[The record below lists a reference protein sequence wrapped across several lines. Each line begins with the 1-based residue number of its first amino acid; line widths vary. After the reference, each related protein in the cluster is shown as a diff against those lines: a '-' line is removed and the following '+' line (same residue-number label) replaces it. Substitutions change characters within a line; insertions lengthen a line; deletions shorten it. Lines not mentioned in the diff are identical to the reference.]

1 MIEKELT
8 EFLEFILAEKGLSS
22 HTIEAYRCDLA
33 QFIEYCQIKKW
44 SLEEIQ
50 LSHLREYLA
59 SLRKKELGSRTL
71 ARKSSALK
79 QFFKFLIRENKIK
92 KDPTELLLVQVKQK
106 RLPKHLSVDEMF
118 KVIAMAGGESEME
131 IRDRALL
138 ELWYATGTRVSEICQ
153 VQVSDL
159 DFEQKTLKVLGKG
172 NRQRLLPV
180 GEVALSWCQKY
191 KMIRHEWIRRA
202 CLKEMDT
209 FFLSP
214 RGGVLSRQNV
224 WKMLKSYTK
233 KAGIKRSVWPHMIRH
248 SFATHILRNGA
259 DLRAVQELL
268 GHRSISTTEVY
279 THLDIENLKLMQSK
293 YHPRS

>member
-8 EFLEFILAEKGLSS
+8 EFLAFISAEKGLSP
-22 HTIEAYRCDLA
+22 HTIEAYQRDLQ
-33 QFIEYCQIKKW
+33 QFIETCQIKKW
-44 SLEEIQ
+44 ELDQIK
-50 LSHLREYLA
+50 LSHVREHLA
-59 SLRKKELGSRTL
+59 GLRKRELSARTL

-79 QFFKFLIRENKIK
+79 QFFKFLLREKKISR
-92 KDPTELLLVQVKQK
+92 DPTELLLVQVKQK

-118 KVIAMAGGESEME
+118 RVIAMASGETDLE

-138 ELWYATGTRVSEICQ
+138 ELWYATGTRISEMCQ
-153 VQVSDL
+153 LQIADL
-159 DFEQKTLKVLGKG
+159 DFDEKTLRVLGKG
-172 NRQRLLPV
+172 NRQRLVPV
-180 GEVALSWCQKY
+180 GEVAVSWCRKY
-191 KMIRHEWIRRA
+191 LEIRHEWIRQSN
-202 CLKEMDT
+202 LKELDV

-214 RGGVLSRQNV
+214 HASPLSRQSI
-224 WKMLKSYTK
+224 WKILKKYTK